1 MSTCLVLIT
10 LLCCDVCT
18 VEVWRPGWMSQ
29 YPGESPHL
37 ITTLREA
44 ADWGREA
51 VTWPGRT
58 SSHLVQPPVCIRC
71 AALLTPRTTT
81 LSTSLRNFLFF
92 YKVFFVLVL
101 VFVLTIEAVFSVAAL
116 PSKWLETWVFSWC
129 FLSPHLSVTGLS
141 KMLNCCLFLSK
152 VLTVDPAFEVLTWCL
167 HWPAVTT
174 WPPPDVT
181 RPLTDYFSTVNNK

>member
-81 LSTSLRNFLFF
+81 LSTSLRNILLLFSSIFCLSFSFWVDNQGSFLCGCIAF
-92 YKVFFVLVL
+92 KVTRDAYSDLSVLLMFSISTFIRHWFVKDVELLFVLVQGVDCWPCIWGVDL
-101 VFVLTIEAVFSVAAL
+101 VFAL
-116 PSKWLETWVFSWC
+116 AC
-129 FLSPHLSVTGLS
+129 G
-141 KMLNCCLFLSK
+141 
-152 VLTVDPAFEVLTWCL
+152 
-167 HWPAVTT
+167 
-174 WPPPDVT
+174 
-181 RPLTDYFSTVNNK
+181 